1 MAVLKKISVVFV
13 VLVLLIFSSCTP
25 DVPVYENET
34 DAEAVTETQ
43 LEAEAD
49 SQDYA
54 VYVLIKKQYSE
65 IGKEYS
71 PDDFDKELVESVEVI
86 NQFYPEDDTSGYRM
100 EYWQQKLKLKL
111 KEPTEENVQKVIISA
126 YKNPQVEVAGHDRS
140 CFNIPDVNENSAAE
154 YDTSAIMVLIKKECS
169 EFGKEYYPENF
180 DKNLI
185 KSVKVINQ
193 INPGDDTSGY
203 DLDNWQQILS
213 LELKEPGEENVQN
226 AIDAALRNPEVET
239 ACRNYKT
246 YLVE

>member
-1 MAVLKKISVVFV
+1 MNKKTIISVLSVMVFLFV
-13 VLVLLIFSSCTP
+13 FASCSP
-25 DVPVYENET
+25 NVSVNENM
-34 DAEAVTETQ
+34 TETETTEQ
-43 LEAEAD
+43 IASAD
-49 SQDYA
+49 YS
-54 VYVLIKKQYSE
+54 VYVLIKKEYSE

-71 PDDFDKELVESVEVI
+71 PEDFDKELVESVEVI

-100 EYWQQKLKLKL
+100 EHWQQKLKLTL
-111 KEPTEENVQKVIISA
+111 KEPTEENAKKVIISA

-140 CFNIPDVNENSAAE
+140 CFNIQDENDDSAAE
-154 YDTSAIMVLIKKECS
+154 YDTSIILVVIKKECS

-180 DKNLI
+180 DANLI

-203 DLDNWQQILS
+203 DIENWQQILS
-213 LELKEPGEENVQN
+213 LELKEPSEENVQK
-226 AIDAALRNPEVET
+226 AIDAALRNPEVQS